1 MRNILCYGDSNTW
14 GCIPVEGSEPA
25 RRFPPAQRWPGVLQ
39 RELGDAY
46 WVVESGL
53 NARTTVWEDPLEPH
67 RNGREL
73 LLPTLLT
80 HQPLDVVIIMLGT
93 NDLKHRINDSAA
105 EIAAGA
111 GMLADIVAGSGCG
124 PNGSAPQA
132 LLVCPP
138 PIALVDELDDE
149 FEGGEEKSRQL
160 TGHFATIAEAR
171 SCAFFDAGAVVAS
184 SDVDGVHLDESAH
197 ARLGEAIAEHVR
209 LLTAD

>member
-1 MRNILCYGDSNTW
+1 MQG
-14 GCIPVEGSEPA
+14 
-25 RRFPPAQRWPGVLQ
+25 RRGRLAGV
-39 RELGDAY
+39 
-46 WVVESGL
+46 
-53 NARTTVWEDPLEPH
+53 
-67 RNGREL
+67 
-73 LLPTLLT
+73 
-80 HQPLDVVIIMLGT
+80 
-93 NDLKHRINDSAA
+93 
-105 EIAAGA
+105 GA